1 MVIIAA
7 FIRAVDVFTE
17 WLGRAV
23 SWLSLGMVVVTTL
36 VVLMRYGFDLGWI
49 GLQESVVYMHALLF
63 MLGAAYTLKHDGHV
77 RVDII
82 YQRLRPRARA
92 WVDLIGCWLLLIPFC
107 VFIGW
112 IGWDY
117 VAASWAVRESSRE
130 AGGLPAV
137 FLLKSVILMFAAT
150 VLLQGMAQS
159 AKALLVLAGSSYLED

>member
-1 MVIIAA
+1 
-7 FIRAVDVFTE
+7 
-17 WLGRAV
+17 
-23 SWLSLGMVVVTTL
+23 
-36 VVLMRYGFDLGWI
+36 
-49 GLQESVVYMHALLF
+49 MHALLF